1 MRTPTTAISFVD
13 GCLLHTVPL
22 AVAANCL
29 YDLDLEAY
37 AQAEQT
43 RNQYGRSVLHFL
55 RDMRDELARG
65 FVDPRAE
72 FSDMTAEDIFQSVY
86 GETWQ
91 DFPKGTKLVKVV
103 GFEHE
108 RE

>member
-1 MRTPTTAISFVD
+1 M
-13 GCLLHTVPL
+13 
-22 AVAANCL
+22 
-29 YDLDLEAY
+29 YDLDLEVY
-37 AQAEQT
+37 A
-43 RNQYGRSVLHFL
+43 NQENTIKHYGKCVHLL
-55 RDMRDELARG
+55 RDMRNELASG
-65 FVDPRAE
+65 FADPRAE
-72 FSDMTAEDIFQSVY
+72 FSDMTAEDIFYAVY